1 MFVLD
6 DGIEAPLD
14 GHYDMLATYWLM
26 ARERG
31 DEHICREI
39 DAEVRATYTPLGYQ
53 SFLTEIR
60 ERQAAGEGA
69 APAEDA
75 CASVSA

>member
-1 MFVLD
+1 
-6 DGIEAPLD
+6 
-14 GHYDMLATYWLM
+14 M

-39 DAEVRATYTPLGYQ
+39 DAEVRETYTPLGYQ

-69 APAEDA
+69 APADDA